1 VVCHSD
7 DHKGRPG
14 AAYPGASLFGAI
26 GGLTCYRMPSLDRP
40 SLMAALRHRHH
51 YGTTG
56 TRLYL
61 DVEARFAG
69 QAKLFDSDPAL
80 GPAESR
86 AATEAV
92 MGDIVRA
99 TGDTVEIAIDV
110 IGSAP
115 IERVTVFNGAEPVAV
130 HRPHAAGDLG
140 RRIRVI
146 WEGAEYR
153 GRSRE
158 VFWRGTCR
166 LAGNR
171 FERARA
177 FNLFNQDKPL
187 LLAADGSSVAFDNV
201 TTGNFAGFDLWL
213 EDAEAGE
220 LIFTSGVVE
229 AKVKIAEIGL
239 DDTAF
244 AAGGLGKGLRLF
256 RLPDTGQTHKLAFT
270 QEVEL
275 TPGEDNPLYVRVT
288 QEDGHQAWSS
298 PIYLIP

>member
-1 VVCHSD
+1 
-7 DHKGRPG
+7 
-14 AAYPGASLFGAI
+14 
-26 GGLTCYRMPSLDRP
+26 
-40 SLMAALRHRHH
+40 
-51 YGTTG
+51 
-56 TRLYL
+56 
-61 DVEARFAG
+61 
-69 QAKLFDSDPAL
+69 
-80 GPAESR
+80 
-86 AATEAV
+86 

-99 TGDTVEIAIDV
+99 AGGTVELAVEV

-115 IERVTVFNGAEPVAV
+115 IERVTVFNGAEPIAV
-130 HRPHAAGDLG
+130 HRPHGAADLG

-171 FERARA
+171 FERAQA

-187 LLAADGSSVAFDNV
+187 LLAADGSSVGFDNV

-220 LIFTSGVVE
+220 LSFTSGPVE
-229 AKVKIAEIGL
+229 AKVAIAEIGL

-244 AAGGLGKGLRLF
+244 PAGGLGKGLRLF
-256 RLPDTGQTHKLAFT
+256 RLPDTGQTHKLTFT

-275 TPGEDNPLYVRVT
+275 TPGRDNPLYVRVT